1 MAEKSTRYRK
11 IRQLQIRIRT
21 KGAATNPGEDTQCLV
36 YLEGLTNYFFVR
48 LKGAADLTMEIALIG
63 LLREAFLHG
72 KQVKLGYRSRVGGKY
87 ISVAWVKH

>member
-21 KGAATNPGEDTQCLV
+21 KNAANNPGEDTQCLV
-36 YLEGLTNYFFVR
+36 YLEGLTQYFFVR

-63 LLREAFLHG
+63 LLRDAFIHG
-72 KQVKLGYRSRVGGKY
+72 KPVKLGYRVQSGGKY
-87 ISVAWVKH
+87 ISAVWAQH